1 MKAAIGRVLRLP
13 RVLFALGE
21 ASNALTLVLFA
32 LLARFLGVEL
42 YGSFIA
48 LSAVSGI
55 LSEFVQLGFPSL
67 ITRTVAQDRRLAWVE
82 VSRALRYQLI
92 MSIPV
97 LVILVGY
104 MKVARFPA
112 DLYVPGLL
120 IGLSLCFRSMK
131 MTLRGV
137 CRGLGDFGTETL
149 FLWIERGVLLG
160 ICVVAVIAS
169 RNLLTLALVFFVVRA
184 LDFLVFLAV
193 IWKRVDGQGTRHLVS
208 TTTVGSMIS
217 FAVSGLMT
225 SMYYQIDTAMLP
237 ILSTPY
243 DAGIYGALY
252 RFVDLIQVLP
262 RLILVVGFPALV
274 LLWKEDRRRF
284 RETFV
289 QLRRFLSFLGL
300 PALLVA
306 ILFSGRILAL
316 AFGEEY
322 RVGAPAL
329 VYLLVAMLF
338 AFHSMLLSQ
347 VLKASE
353 HEAGLARVLVATV
366 LFNIGLNSLLIP
378 AHGFSG
384 AAFAMLLTE
393 VVYYLLLVMLIQRAE
408 ILGVR
413 AAGLAEAAALIL
425 IVGTAWGTSR
435 VPSPWR
441 ETLTAAACLWIMAN
455 TRPNLSRL
463 KG

>member
-32 LLARFLGVEL
+32 LLARFLGVGP
-42 YGSFIA
+42 YGSFMA
-48 LSAVSGI
+48 LTAVSGI
-55 LSEFVQLGFPSL
+55 LSEFIQLGFSSL

-82 VSRALRYQLI
+82 VRRALRYQSL
-92 MSIPV
+92 MCIPV
-97 LVILVGY
+97 LIILIGY
-104 MKVARFPA
+104 MKLAHFPA
-112 DLYVPGLL
+112 ELYLPGLL

-137 CRGLGDFGTETL
+137 CRGLGDFGIETL
-149 FLWIERGVLLG
+149 FLWVERGVLLVLG
-160 ICVVAVIAS
+160 VGAVMAS
-169 RNLLTLALVFFVVRA
+169 RDLLTLALVFFVVRA
-184 LDFLVFLAV
+184 LDFLAFLAV
-193 IWKRVDGQGTRHLVS
+193 IWIRVDGRGTRHLVS
-208 TTTVGSMIS
+208 STTLGSMVS
-217 FAVSGLMT
+217 FAISGLMT

-237 ILSTPY
+237 MLSTTY

-262 RLILVVGFPALV
+262 RVILVAGFPALV
-274 LLWKEDRRRF
+274 VLWKADTGGF
-284 RETFV
+284 GETFV
-289 QLRRFLSFLGL
+289 QLRRFLTFLGL
-300 PALLVA
+300 PALLLI

-322 RVGAPAL
+322 RVGATAL
-329 VYLLVAMLF
+329 VNLLVAMLF

-353 HEAGLARVLVATV
+353 HEAGLARVLVTTV
-366 LFNIGLNSLLIP
+366 LFNIGLNILLIP

-384 AAFAMLLTE
+384 AALAMLVTE
-393 VVYYLLLVMLIQRAE
+393 VVYYLLLVERIYRAK
-408 ILGVR
+408 ILRVP
-413 AAGLAEAAALIL
+413 AAGFVEAAALVL
-425 IVGTAWGTSR
+425 IVATAWGTSQ

-441 ETLTAAACLWIMAN
+441 EAATAAACLCIMAM
-455 TRPNLSRL
+455 TRPSLSRL
-463 KG
+463 KA

>member
-1 MKAAIGRVLRLP
+1 MKATVGRVLKLP

-32 LLARFLGVEL
+32 LLARVLGVGP
-42 YGSFIA
+42 YGSFMA
-48 LSAVSGI
+48 LTAISGI
-55 LSEFVQLGFPSL
+55 LSELVQLGFSSL

-82 VSRALRYQLI
+82 LRRALRYQWL
-92 MSIPV
+92 MCVPV
-97 LVILVGY
+97 LVILIGY
-104 MKVARFPA
+104 MKAAHFSS

-149 FLWIERGVLLG
+149 FLWIERGVLLV
-160 ICVVAVIAS
+160 ICVGALMVS
-169 RNLLTLALVFFVVRA
+169 RDLLTLALVFFVVRA

-193 IWKRVDGQGTRHLVS
+193 IWVRVDGQGTRHLVS
-208 TTTVGSMIS
+208 TTTLGSMVS

-237 ILSTPY
+237 MLSTAY

-262 RLILVVGFPALV
+262 RVILVAGFPALV
-274 LLWKEDRRRF
+274 LLWKEDSRRF
-284 RETFV
+284 GETFV

-300 PALLVA
+300 PALLLLIV
-306 ILFSGRILAL
+306 FSGRILVL

-329 VYLLVAMLF
+329 VTLLVAMLF
-338 AFHSMLLSQ
+338 AFHSMLLVQ

-353 HEAGLARVLVATV
+353 HEAGLARVLVITV
-366 LFNIGLNSLLIP
+366 LFNISLNILLIP
-378 AHGFSG
+378 AHGFAG

-393 VVYYLLLVMLIQRAE
+393 VVYYLLLATRIHRARV
-408 ILGVR
+408 LPVR
-413 AAGLAEAAALIL
+413 TAGLVEVAALALIL
-425 IVGTAWGTSR
+425 GTAWGTGR
-435 VPSPWR
+435 APSPWR
-441 ETLTAAACLWIMAN
+441 EALTAGVCLCIMAM
-455 TRPNLSRL
+455 TRPNLSRM

>member
-1 MKAAIGRVLRLP
+1 MKAAIARVLRLP

-21 ASNALTLVLFA
+21 ASNALTLILFA
-32 LLARFLGVEL
+32 LLARFLGVGP
-42 YGSFIA
+42 YGTFIS
-48 LSAVSGI
+48 LTAVSGI
-55 LSEFVQLGFPSL
+55 LSEFVQLGFSSL

-82 VSRALRYQLI
+82 VRRALRYQSL
-92 MSIPV
+92 MCLPV
-97 LVILVGY
+97 LVILIGY

-112 DLYVPGLL
+112 ELYGPGLL

-149 FLWIERGVLLG
+149 FLWIERGVLLVTC
-160 ICVVAVIAS
+160 IAAVMAS
-169 RNLLTLALVFFVVRA
+169 RDLLTLALVFFVVRG

-193 IWKRVDGQGTRHLVS
+193 IWKHVDGRGTRHLVS
-208 TTTVGSMIS
+208 STSLGSMVS

-237 ILSTPY
+237 MLSTAY

-262 RLILVVGFPALV
+262 RVILVAGFPALV
-274 LLWKEDRRRF
+274 LLWKEDAGRF
-284 RETFV
+284 GDTFV
-289 QLRRFLSFLGL
+289 QLRRFLTFLGL
-300 PALLVA
+300 PALLGI

-322 RVGAPAL
+322 HVGARAL
-329 VYLLVAMLF
+329 VVLLVAMLF

-353 HEAGLARVLVATV
+353 HEAGLARVLVITV
-366 LFNIGLNSLLIP
+366 LLNIGLNIVLIP

-384 AAFAMLLTE
+384 AALAMLATE
-393 VVYYLLLVMLIQRAE
+393 VVYYLLLTARIHRAR
-408 ILGVR
+408 ILPVR
-413 AAGLAEAAALIL
+413 AAGLGEAAALVL

-435 VPSPWR
+435 EASPWR
-441 ETLTAAACLWIMAN
+441 EALTATACLCIMLM
-455 TRPNLSRL
+455 TRPNLRRL